1 MNNNVLKVFT
11 GNANPGLAQAICDYL
26 DVELGRADVRQFS
39 DGETNVELGENVR
52 GMDVFVIQPT
62 CAPANTHLMELL
74 ILLDAVKRASAKRIT
89 VVTPYYGYSRQ
100 DRKVRPRSPISAK
113 LVSDLI
119 SVAGAHR
126 LVSVDLH
133 AGQIQGFF
141 DIPVDNLFATPV
153 LLDALR
159 QHVERNE
166 SVVVVSPDAGGV
178 ERARAFAKR
187 LDASLAIADKRREKA
202 NVSEITRIVG
212 DVAGRTAI
220 IVDDIVDTAGSIT
233 QTADALMA
241 AGARR
246 ALGAVT
252 HPVLSGP
259 ALKRIEE
266 SSLERMI
273 VTDTIPLRPNSGP
286 MGKITVTTTAPLLGE
301 AIRRIHNE
309 ESVSSLFV

>member
-1 MNNNVLKVFT
+1 V
-11 GNANPGLAQAICDYL
+11 A
-26 DVELGRADVRQFS
+26 
-39 DGETNVELGENVR
+39 
-52 GMDVFVIQPT
+52 
-62 CAPANTHLMELL
+62 
-74 ILLDAVKRASAKRIT
+74 
-89 VVTPYYGYSRQ
+89 
-100 DRKVRPRSPISAK
+100 
-113 LVSDLI
+113 DLI

-159 QHVERNE
+159 QHVERSE
-166 SVVVVSPDAGGV
+166 PVVVVSPDAGGV

-212 DVAGRTAI
+212 EVADRTAI

-233 QTADALMA
+233 QTADALAA

-246 ALGAVT
+246 VLGAVT

-266 SSLERMI
+266 SSLELLI
-273 VTDTIPLRPNSGP
+273 VTDTIPLRGNAGP
-286 MGKITVTTTAPLLGE
+286 VAKIAVTTIAPVLGE